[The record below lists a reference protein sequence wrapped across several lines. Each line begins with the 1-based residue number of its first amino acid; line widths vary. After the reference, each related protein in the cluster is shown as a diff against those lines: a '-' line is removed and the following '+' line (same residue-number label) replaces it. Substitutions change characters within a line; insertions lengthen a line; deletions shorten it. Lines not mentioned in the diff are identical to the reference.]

1 MNCTLITLVWQVAA
15 FIMLLNPGRYA
26 SAEALPDHDNGPL
39 TGVFGFPESTESGM
53 LTARGQYGWD
63 ASLIIASHS
72 IEEIRGVEELRLDG
86 ETTRLALNYRYGLA
100 EKLDFSIEVPYL
112 WHRSGSLDSLID
124 SWHNLFGLPEGE
136 RADQGQDLLEI
147 FYSDSP
153 ASAVNVTRNAAGI
166 GDVRVLLGWSLFE
179 LETSNTA
186 LRFGVK
192 LPTGDGHK
200 LFGSGGTD
208 FSFGIASDV
217 LGLWGRPSLS
227 GFYRAN
233 ISYLGK
239 PDLLADRYNNLVG
252 QLSFGLGL
260 KVHRNIDLT
269 VQSRL
274 RSAVYDSDIENLGKA
289 SALLVF
295 GAICKVSDR
304 YRLVLSV
311 GEDIKPESAPDIA
324 FQIALRY
331 DGG

>member
-1 MNCTLITLVWQVAA
+1 MKRTLITVVWQIMALL
-15 FIMLLNPGRYA
+15 MLLHPVHDA
-26 SAEALPDHDNGPL
+26 IAEALPDHDNGPL
-39 TGVFGFPESTESGM
+39 TGIFGFPESTESGI
-53 LTARGQYGWD
+53 LTARGQHGWD

-100 EKLDFSIEVPYL
+100 EKLDLSVEVPYL
-112 WHRSGSLDSLID
+112 WHRPGALDSLID
-124 SWHNLFGLPEGE
+124 SWHKLFGLPEGE

-153 ASAVNVTRNAAGI
+153 ASALNVTQNAAGV
-166 GDVRVLLGWSLFE
+166 GDVRVLLGWSLSE
-179 LETSNTA
+179 KENSHTA

-200 LFGSGGTD
+200 LLGSGGTD
-208 FSFGIASDV
+208 YSLGIASDV
-217 LGLWGRPSLS
+217 VGLWGRPGLS

-233 ISYLGK
+233 VSYLGK
-239 PDLLADRYNNLVG
+239 PDFLTDRYNDLVG

-260 KVHRNIDLT
+260 KAHRNIDLS
-269 VQSRL
+269 VQSRI
-274 RSAVYDSDIENLGKA
+274 RSAVYNSDIENLGKA
-289 SALLVF
+289 SVLLVF
-295 GAICKVSDR
+295 GAICKVSNR

-311 GEDIKPESAPDIA
+311 GEDIKPESVPDIA

-331 DGG
+331 DGA